1 MKKRLLWILMCL
13 GSGTGQAQIAESTS
27 KLLASELMKGF
38 GPAGLGIF
46 KSANVTVQL
55 ESKGEWLKRG
65 SVTFSPSRPQD
76 AGQWLDALTGRAYSS
91 SLLNYVKAN
100 GQTIG
105 AATVQKPV
113 RILAE
118 PYAIGLYAQ
127 KNTWVMD
134 VALAEVSSK
143 NFLSTKNAVGDPKA
157 PIVIRVFSD
166 FECPYCQKLESEF
179 LIGYKKK
186 LPKDVRLEFHHMPLS
201 EIHLKAIPAAEA
213 SECAG
218 AQGHFWDY
226 HDQLFRDRSWIRAED
241 TQAVFIDLAADLK
254 LNLGDF
260 KRCLEAHTYKNKV
273 SAERSEGVQLGVQG
287 TPTVFVNQFRIDN
300 PYQTSSYVRIYRLLR

>member
-1 MKKRLLWILMCL
+1 MNGLK
-13 GSGTGQAQIAESTS
+13 
-27 KLLASELMKGF
+27 
-38 GPAGLGIF
+38 PAGLGTF
-46 KSANVTVQL
+46 KSLNVTVQL

-65 SVTFSPSRPQD
+65 LVTFSPSRPQD

-91 SLLNYVKAN
+91 SLLDYVKAN

-105 AATVQKPV
+105 AATAQKPV
-113 RILAE
+113 QILAE

-241 TQAVFIDLAADLK
+241 TQAVFLDLAADLK

-273 SAERSEGVQLGVQG
+273 SSERSEGVKLGVQG
-287 TPTVFVNQFRIDN
+287 TPTVFVNQFRIEN
-300 PYQTSSYVRIYRLLR
+300 PYEISNYERLYRLLR